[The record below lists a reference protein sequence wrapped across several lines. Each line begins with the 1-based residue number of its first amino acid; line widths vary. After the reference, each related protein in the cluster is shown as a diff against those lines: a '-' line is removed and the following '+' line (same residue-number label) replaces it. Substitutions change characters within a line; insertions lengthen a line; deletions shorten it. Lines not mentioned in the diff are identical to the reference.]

1 MELIKDTIQSV
12 ISSLFKKKQ
21 AVPEDDFGVLL
32 KKVLTKKELEHI
44 RVNNFKNGVLWVKVD
59 SSAQLYALNLRKE
72 DFLQRLSKEKG
83 DLKSIRF
90 YLGEVK

>member
-12 ISSLFKKKQ
+12 IASLFKKKQ
-21 AVPEDDFGVLL
+21 AAPEGDFHLLL

-72 DFLQRLSKEKG
+72 DFLQRLSKEKR